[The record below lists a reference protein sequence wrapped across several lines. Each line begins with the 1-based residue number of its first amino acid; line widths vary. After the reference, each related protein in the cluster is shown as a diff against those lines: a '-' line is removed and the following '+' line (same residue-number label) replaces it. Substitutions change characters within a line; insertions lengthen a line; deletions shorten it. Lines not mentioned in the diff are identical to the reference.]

1 MNLSAGALA
10 QSTSVPPAGRIWT
23 NTSCLSGFTSASP
36 TFASSDL
43 SLSRVVAPRGR
54 RSPRVTVI
62 VNACDCMQ
70 QAGSSK
76 SVSPLPSSSMQLPQI
91 SRGGGTGPVPSV
103 EVVVEVVPGVVVVVG
118 AGVVP
123 EVVVG
128 PPAIVVEV
136 VDDAGVVV
144 VDATGA
150 LVEVVVLT
158 GVLEVVVGPPAIV
171 VEVVDDAGVVV
182 VDAPGALVEVV
193 VLTGVLEVVVGP
205 PAIVVEVVDDA
216 GVVVVDAP
224 GALVE
229 VVVLT
234 GVLEV
239 VVDVAPGVV
248 VVVEAGVV
256 LEVVVGPPAIV
267 VEVVDDAG
275 VVEGGA
281 AGARGEVGVLT
292 GVVEVAPGV
301 VVVVGAGVVLEVV
314 VGPPAIVVEVV
325 DDAGVVV
332 VVDATGALVDV
343 VVLTGVLEVVV
354 VRGAAVV
361 VVVVATGQPALKIR
375 DLHEAWSF
383 PCFTSSLVTWAAQL
397 TYAPWLRAGQHWAC
411 AAASA
416 SGTPRPLH
424 AAAKPRSEAPR
435 RTARARKPA
444 SPIRVPMKSPI
455 RGVGGASFV
464 SPGSWR
470 AVRRGC
476 SYARMRSDAT
486 SPRTPSARPVFPSP
500 SCWSPRG
507 RSRWYRS
514 PCRVTS
520 SAGSPTSC
528 RRRCGGRRRMTT
540 AAT

>member
-239 VVDVAPGVV
+239 VV
-248 VVVEAGVV
+248 
-256 LEVVVGPPAIV
+256 
-267 VEVVDDAG
+267 
-275 VVEGGA
+275 
-281 AGARGEVGVLT
+281 
-292 GVVEVAPGV
+292 EVAPGV

-464 SPGSWR
+464 SPGS
-470 AVRRGC
+470 GEP
-476 SYARMRSDAT
+476 YAADAAT
-486 SPRTPSARPVFPSP
+486 RECAATQP
-500 SCWSPRG
+500 PRG
-507 RSRWYRS
+507 RPPPGLYSVC
-514 PCRVTS
+514 PLD
-520 SAGSPTSC
+520 
-528 RRRCGGRRRMTT
+528 
-540 AAT
+540 

>member
-76 SVSPLPSSSMQLPQI
+76 SVRPLPSSSMQLPQN
-91 SRGGGTGPVPSV
+91 SRGAGTGPVPSV
-103 EVVVEVVPGVVVVVG
+103 VVVVEVVPGVVVVVG
-118 AGVVP
+118 AGVVL

-128 PPAIVVEV
+128 APAMVVEV

-150 LVEVVVLT
+150 LV
-158 GVLEVVVGPPAIV
+158 
-171 VEVVDDAGVVV
+171 
-182 VDAPGALVEVV
+182 
-193 VLTGVLEVVVGP
+193 
-205 PAIVVEVVDDA
+205 
-216 GVVVVDAP
+216 
-224 GALVE
+224 
-229 VVVLT
+229 
-234 GVLEV
+234 
-239 VVDVAPGVV
+239 
-248 VVVEAGVV
+248 
-256 LEVVVGPPAIV
+256 
-267 VEVVDDAG
+267 
-275 VVEGGA
+275 
-281 AGARGEVGVLT
+281 
-292 GVVEVAPGV
+292 
-301 VVVVGAGVVLEVV
+301 
-314 VGPPAIVVEVV
+314 
-325 DDAGVVV
+325 
-332 VVDATGALVDV
+332 DV
-343 VVLTGVLEVVV
+343 VVLTGVLVVVV

-361 VVVVATGQPALKIR
+361 VVVCRVVVVAAGQPAVKIR

-416 SGTPRPLH
+416 SGTPLPLH
-424 AAAKPRSEAPR
+424 AAAKTRSEAPR

-486 SPRTPSARPVFPSP
+486 SPRTPSPRPVFPSP

-520 SAGSPTSC
+520 SAGSPTRC

-540 AAT
+540 AA

>member
-1 MNLSAGALA
+1 MNLSVGALA

-76 SVSPLPSSSMQLPQI
+76 SVRPLPSSSMQLPQK
-91 SRGGGTGPVPSV
+91 SRGAGTGPVPSV
-103 EVVVEVVPGVVVVVG
+103 VV
-118 AGVVP
+118 
-123 EVVVG
+123 
-128 PPAIVVEV
+128 
-136 VDDAGVVV
+136 
-144 VDATGA
+144 
-150 LVEVVVLT
+150 
-158 GVLEVVVGPPAIV
+158 
-171 VEVVDDAGVVV
+171 
-182 VDAPGALVEVV
+182 
-193 VLTGVLEVVVGP
+193 
-205 PAIVVEVVDDA
+205 
-216 GVVVVDAP
+216 
-224 GALVE
+224 
-229 VVVLT
+229 
-234 GVLEV
+234 
-239 VVDVAPGVV
+239 
-248 VVVEAGVV
+248 
-256 LEVVVGPPAIV
+256 
-267 VEVVDDAG
+267 
-275 VVEGGA
+275 
-281 AGARGEVGVLT
+281 
-292 GVVEVAPGV
+292 VVEVAPGV

-314 VGPPAIVVEVV
+314 VGPPALVVEVV

-361 VVVVATGQPALKIR
+361 VVVVAARQPAVKIR

-411 AAASA
+411 AAASP

-455 RGVGGASFV
+455 RGVGGVSFV
-464 SPGSWR
+464 SPGSGEPYAADAATRECAATQPPRGRPPPGLYSR
-470 AVRRGC
+470 AHP
-476 SYARMRSDAT
+476 AA
-486 SPRTPSARPVFPSP
+486 A
-500 SCWSPRG
+500 PRG
-507 RSRWYRS
+507 RSRWWPHLLHS
-514 PCRVTS
+514 PIS
-520 SAGSPTSC
+520 Q
-528 RRRCGGRRRMTT
+528 
-540 AAT
+540 